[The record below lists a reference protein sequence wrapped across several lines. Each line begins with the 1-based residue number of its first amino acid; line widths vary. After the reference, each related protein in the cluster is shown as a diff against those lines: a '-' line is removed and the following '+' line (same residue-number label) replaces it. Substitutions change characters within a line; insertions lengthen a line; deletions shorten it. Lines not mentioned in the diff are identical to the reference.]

1 MSVVIEV
8 VTAADADVIKAV
20 QRLLPQLSKS
30 AKSPSATDIETI
42 VDADTT
48 TLFIA
53 KADDGVIVGMLTLAV
68 FQAPTGIRGWIED
81 VVVDEVVRG
90 QGAGEALVAAAL
102 EHAKQTGARTVDLT
116 SNPTRE
122 AANRLYV
129 RCGMEQRIT
138 NVYRFSFK
146 D

>member
-30 AKSPSATDIETI
+30 ATSPSATDIETI
-42 VDADTT
+42 VHADTT

>member
-8 VTAADADVIKAV
+8 VDTADEHFIDAV

-30 AKSPSATDIETI
+30 ARPPSAQDIETI
-42 VDADTT
+42 VHHDATT
-48 TLFIA
+48 MFVA
-53 KADDGVIVGMLTLAV
+53 KADDGSIVGMLTLAV

-102 EHAKQTGARTVDLT
+102 EHARHAGARTVDLT

-129 RCGMEQRIT
+129 RCGMKQRIT
-138 NVYRFSFK
+138 NVDRFSLEC
-146 D
+146 

>member
-1 MSVVIEV
+1 VSVVIEV
-8 VTAADADVIKAV
+8 VDTADEHFIEAV

-30 AKSPSATDIETI
+30 ARPPSAQDIETI
-42 VDADTT
+42 VHRDATT
-48 TLFIA
+48 MFVA
-53 KADDGVIVGMLTLAV
+53 KADDGSIVGMLTLAV

-102 EHAKQTGARTVDLT
+102 EHARQAGARTVDLT

-138 NVYRFSFK
+138 NVYRFSLEF
-146 D
+146 

>member
-1 MSVVIEV
+1 VSVVIEV
-8 VTAADADVIKAV
+8 VTSADADVIEAV

-42 VDADTT
+42 VHADTT

-53 KADDGVIVGMLTLAV
+53 KADGGVIVGMLTLAV

-102 EHAKQTGARTVDLT
+102 EHARHAGARTVDLT

-129 RCGMEQRIT
+129 RCGMKQRIT
-138 NVYRFSFK
+138 NVYRFSLEC
-146 D
+146 

>member
-1 MSVVIEV
+1 VSVVIEV
-8 VTAADADVIKAV
+8 VTSADADVIEAV

-30 AKSPSATDIETI
+30 AKSPSASDIETI
-42 VDADTT
+42 VHADAT

-68 FQAPTGIRGWIED
+68 FQAPTGVRGWIED

-102 EHAKQTGARTVDLT
+102 ERAKQEGARTVDLT